1 MTRGKTG
8 KIIAKTKKTITGKYA
23 VDGPPMLCGLVAPAC
38 SKIRFPIVSR
48 KNPRGLYPRQI
59 LSGEFGSCQSA
70 YLGYPIKWQSTADV
84 ERLFCLQNP
93 QLVVLS
99 AQISN
104 HLIPCSMFLY

>member
-70 YLGYPIKWQSTADV
+70 YLGYPIKWQVNGRCGTTF
-84 ERLFCLQNP
+84 LFTES
-93 QLVVLS
+93 S
-99 AQISN
+99 ASCTIRSN
-104 HLIPCSMFLY
+104 F